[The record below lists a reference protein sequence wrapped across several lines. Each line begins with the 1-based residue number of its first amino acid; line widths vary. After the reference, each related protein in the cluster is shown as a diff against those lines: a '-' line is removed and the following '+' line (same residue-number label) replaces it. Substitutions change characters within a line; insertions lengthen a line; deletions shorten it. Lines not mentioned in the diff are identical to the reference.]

1 MLFHCNLTRTAD
13 IADHDRC
20 KGMGSVLAHCE
31 KVQQA
36 VQQPKTKQ
44 NSSLKKKKKNEGCR
58 DSNHCKPSA
67 VGVAIC

>member
-36 VQQPKTKQ
+36 VQQPKTNAKLF
-44 NSSLKKKKKNEGCR
+44 LKKEEER
-58 DSNHCKPSA
+58 RLP
-67 VGVAIC
+67 

>member
-44 NSSLKKKKKNEGCR
+44 TSSLKKRRRTKVAVIQII
-58 DSNHCKPSA
+58 CKPSA